1 MSTKTTFK
9 RIALVTVAA
18 LGFGVLTSVAPATA
32 ADTYADGTYTASVTP
47 STTSLT
53 VVGAADDYGFIGLT
67 ATSNSGANHPLYDN
81 ETITVTVTGV
91 PTNVDATNTVADDAD
106 NLAFRG
112 VKRTALGT
120 FLEDASSAAAADAT
134 YSITNASTE
143 SNDGSSVSTNANT
156 GPYAAVYWL
165 SIKGK
170 AAAIDN
176 GTYTLRIRLTDSTGF
191 VSDKFIKVTFV
202 SSPADS
208 GAVITLSKAGSIYAG
223 DALTYTTDRYVKA
236 VLTDA
241 NGGRIQTG
249 NAALTGP
256 VAPSLGATIVDE
268 DGAVTET
275 LSAGAQDTG
284 VAAQDHVAPTSNAS
298 GTAWNAYRDGTY
310 GVNDSAILAGSVTA
324 ANTQVIRV
332 RYGATSSEI
341 AMTGYAA
348 VTPVEA
354 DSTISVK
361 ATGITA
367 VDQVATPYSVPLT
380 TTSAV
385 VSVVAKATSTIQV
398 NKPITFTVTWSG
410 NQSAGDVS
418 PKSAT
423 PTTVLTDSSGVA
435 SITVT
440 NKNPANG
447 AKATV
452 VISGFTA
459 ADTDTQVIDWTKSYP
474 TTVTQSASQAV
485 KIGATTVV
493 TATVT
498 DQFGLPVAGEV
509 LQPAIAGANANTTAL
524 ATVTT
529 DATGSASISVTDAKG
544 VEAST
549 TLGSD
554 TVAFSTTNFNAAGV
568 KASGSTKLTYVAAVP
583 VIAAM
588 TAWYSLD
595 ETPAVG
601 TYLPVP
607 TAGITDAGTYLTVPV
622 TRDNSKLITAG
633 STTSD
638 DLVAFRISTGAKLV
652 PVVITGTKGAFIL
665 GSIGQQLATRTVIT
679 DADGY
684 ADFVGGSTTAGANT
698 FTATAGTVTVSAS
711 FWLKN
716 AASAA
721 DARFV
726 TLTGPATGT
735 ANGDAISFVATAT
748 DRYGNPISGVTLSV
762 SATGAGSLAGGAT
775 LASFVTDSTGSFT
788 FQGASK
794 VAAGGSATYKVVA
807 SSPTADFLSLAGK
820 VGTTTVESTVA
831 AGNSSAS
838 VTVAYAAGEDA
849 AAANAQAAT
858 DAAAEATDAANAA
871 TDAANA
877 AAEAADAA
885 TAAAQDAADAVAA
898 LSTQVSEMVNALKKQ
913 ITALTN
919 LVIKIQKKVRA

>member
-9 RIALVTVAA
+9 RIALVAVAA
-18 LGFGVLTSVAPATA
+18 MGFGVLTSVAPANATFS
-32 ADTYADGTYTASVTP
+32 ASVSV

-53 VVGAADDYGFIGLT
+53 CVGGVTTTSGYCYVALTVTDGAAKENDLF
-67 ATSNSGANHPLYDN
+67 DN
-81 ETITVTVTGV
+81 ETITVSVVGV
-91 PTNVDATNTVADDAD
+91 PTSVDSTYTLAARGDDINFVSA
-106 NLAFRG
+106 
-112 VKRTALGT
+112 KRTALTAFADDSSANGAEADGSYDIT
-120 FLEDASSAAAADAT
+120 NAATESASGAAAAGVTASGT
-134 YSITNASTE
+134 YWLAMRPKT
-143 SNDGSSVSTNANT
+143 
-156 GPYAAVYWL
+156 AAVD
-165 SIKGK
+165 K
-170 AAAIDN
+170 
-176 GTYTLRIRLTDSTGF
+176 GTYTVRIRLTDSTGF
-191 VSDKFIKVTFV
+191 ISQQNISVRFVT
-202 SSPADS
+202 SAADS
-208 GAVITLSKAGSIYAG
+208 AATITLSKAGDLYAG
-223 DALTYTTDRYVKA
+223 SALTYTTDNNVKA
-236 VLTDA
+236 VLATAD
-241 NGGRIQTG
+241 GGTIQVG
-249 NAALTGP
+249 SGLSTGP
-256 VAPSLGATIVDE
+256 VAPTLSAAVVDE
-268 DGAVTET
+268 DGAVLQT
-275 LSAGAQDTG
+275 LDNVYDTG
-284 VAAQDHVAPTSNAS
+284 VAARDHVAPTTTPEL
-298 GTAWNAYRDGTY
+298 TAWTSYVNGTY
-310 GVNDSAILAGSVTA
+310 GVYDASIDSASITT
-324 ANTQVIRV
+324 ANTQEIRV
-332 RYGATSSEI
+332 RYGATSASI
-341 AMTGYAA
+341 AMAGYAA

-354 DSTISVK
+354 SSTISVK
-361 ATGITA
+361 ADGITA
-367 VDQVATPYSVPLT
+367 LDQVASPYSVPLT

-385 VSVVAKATSTIQV
+385 VSVVARNATPTIQV

-447 AKATV
+447 AVATV
-452 VISGFTA
+452 VISGFTS
-459 ADTDTQVIDWTKSYP
+459 ADTDSQVINWTKSYP

-498 DQFGLPVAGEV
+498 DQFGRPVAGEV
-509 LQPAIAGANANTTAL
+509 LQPLISGANKNTAAL

-529 DATGSASISVTDAKG
+529 DATGSASISVTDTKG

-554 TVAFSTTNFNAAGV
+554 TVTFTTTNFNSAGV
-568 KASGSTKLTYVAAVP
+568 KVAGTTKLTYVAAVP

-595 ETPAVG
+595 ESPVVG

-607 TAGITDAGTYLTVPV
+607 AAGITDAGTYLTVPV

-633 STTSD
+633 DSTSD
-638 DLVAFRISTGAKLV
+638 DLVAFQIRTGAKLV
-652 PVVITGTKGAFIL
+652 PVVITGTKGTFVL
-665 GSIGQQLATRTVIT
+665 GSIGQQLATTTVIT

-684 ADFVGGSTTAGANT
+684 ANFVGGSTTAGANT

-711 FWLKN
+711 MWLKN

-726 TLTGPATGT
+726 TLTGPTTGT

-788 FQGASK
+788 FQGSSK

-807 SSPTADFLSLAGK
+807 SSPAADFSSVAGK
-820 VGTTTVESTVA
+820 VGTTTVESTLA